1 MATFPIKGYP
11 TLRLMRPPDSSF
23 WHSQMFLNG
32 KIIKKTTKKRTRFE
46 AESLAKSWWLE
57 QHNLARQGLPTSQV
71 PMFDRF
77 AQMVFEENQTR
88 IDRGE
93 LSHHTQFNEKNRYK
107 KDIKDFLGTKFITNI
122 KYKELTSFV
131 KHLTDRNLSGQTIR
145 VYLVFIRK
153 VFKQAMIAGA
163 ISSVPLIPTITVKQK
178 ARGWFSNEEY
188 EKLKDAAEDLAK
200 PGVIKNL
207 RLRSRYSEIDEEI
220 RNFILFMVNTFVRP
234 SEAKLLQH
242 KHIELVEQA
251 RESYL
256 RINTPFSKT
265 VNSTIISMKAGAGIY
280 TNIMEYQLARGY
292 GSPED
297 YVFYPKYTKNRDQVL
312 YVIRNQLDLVMKHA
326 GLKVSGSGQS
336 RTIYSLRHTAI
347 MMRLTKSE
355 NLDLITLARACRTSV
370 EMIDKFYARHLTAEM
385 NITTLQSMRR

>member
-46 AESLAKSWWLE
+46 AENLAKSWWLE

-163 ISSVPLIPTITVKQK
+163 ISNVPLIPTITVKQK
-178 ARGWFSNEEY
+178 ARGWFSNE
-188 EKLKDAAEDLAK
+188 
-200 PGVIKNL
+200 
-207 RLRSRYSEIDEEI
+207 
-220 RNFILFMVNTFVRP
+220 
-234 SEAKLLQH
+234 
-242 KHIELVEQA
+242 
-251 RESYL
+251 
-256 RINTPFSKT
+256 
-265 VNSTIISMKAGAGIY
+265 
-280 TNIMEYQLARGY
+280 
-292 GSPED
+292 
-297 YVFYPKYTKNRDQVL
+297 
-312 YVIRNQLDLVMKHA
+312 
-326 GLKVSGSGQS
+326 
-336 RTIYSLRHTAI
+336 
-347 MMRLTKSE
+347 
-355 NLDLITLARACRTSV
+355 
-370 EMIDKFYARHLTAEM
+370 
-385 NITTLQSMRR
+385 

>member
-1 MATFPIKGYP
+1 
-11 TLRLMRPPDSSF
+11 
-23 WHSQMFLNG
+23 
-32 KIIKKTTKKRTRFE
+32 
-46 AESLAKSWWLE
+46 
-57 QHNLARQGLPTSQV
+57 
-71 PMFDRF
+71 
-77 AQMVFEENQTR
+77 MVFEENQTK

-93 LSHHTQFNEKNRYK
+93 LSYHTQFNEKNRYK

-163 ISSVPLIPTITVKQK
+163 IASMPLIPTITVKQK

-188 EKLKDAAEDLAK
+188 EKLKDAAEELAK

-234 SEAKLLQH
+234 GEAKLLQH
-242 KHIELVEQA
+242 KHIELVEQG

-256 RINTPFSKT
+256 RINTDFSKT

-280 TNIMEYQLARGY
+280 TNIMEYQLERGY

-297 YVFYPKYTKNRDQVL
+297 YVFYPKYTNNRDQVL

-326 GLKVSGSGQS
+326 GLKMSGSGQS

-385 NITTLQSMRR
+385 NITTLQSIRK